1 MARRVLVD
9 SGPIVAL
16 LDRRDVHHQWVQR
29 ELANLHEPLV
39 TCEAVLSEVFF
50 LVSRSRHASGSESTT
65 ARRGTSALIAL
76 LRDRL
81 ISTTAD
87 FSYADESTE
96 ILRHLER
103 YSNVPMSFADACLV
117 RLCEIDHDA
126 IVFTTDRD
134 FLTYRRNR
142 RQPIPLISPF

>member
-1 MARRVLVD
+1 MARRVLID

-16 LDRRDVHHQWVQR
+16 LDRRDVHHHWVQR
-29 ELANLHEPLV
+29 ELANLQEPLV

-50 LVSRSRHASGSESTT
+50 LVSRSRH
-65 ARRGTSALIAL
+65 GTSVLIAL

-87 FSYADESTE
+87 FSYANESTE

-103 YSNVPMSFADACLV
+103 YSNVPISFADACLV
-117 RLCEIDHDA
+117 RM
-126 IVFTTDRD
+126 
-134 FLTYRRNR
+134 
-142 RQPIPLISPF
+142 

>member
-9 SGPIVAL
+9 SGPVVAL
-16 LDRRDVHHQWVQR
+16 LDRRDLHHQWVQR

-50 LVSRSRHASGSESTT
+50 LVSRIRG
-65 ARRGTSALIAL
+65 GTSAFIAL

-81 ISTTAD
+81 ISAPAD
-87 FSYADESTE
+87 FFYDKESAE

-103 YSNVPMSFADACLV
+103 YSNVPISFADACLV
-117 RLCEIDHDA
+117 RMCEIDNDS

>member
-9 SGPIVAL
+9 SGPLVAL
-16 LDRRDVHHQWVQR
+16 LDRRDLHHEWVQR
-29 ELANLHEPLV
+29 ELANLHQPLV
-39 TCEAVLSEVFF
+39 TCEAVPSEVFF
-50 LVSRSRHASGSESTT
+50 LVSRIRH
-65 ARRGTSALIAL
+65 GTSALIAL

-81 ISTTAD
+81 ISTAAD
-87 FSYADESTE
+87 FSHHKESEE

-117 RLCEIDHDA
+117 RMCEIDADA

>member
-9 SGPIVAL
+9 SGPLVAL
-16 LDRRDVHHQWVQR
+16 LDRRDIHHQWVQH
-29 ELANLHEPLV
+29 ELANLHDPLI

-50 LVSRSRHASGSESTT
+50 LLSRIRGGS
-65 ARRGTSALIAL
+65 AVFIAL
-76 LRDRL
+76 LRDSL
-81 ISTTAD
+81 ISPSAN
-87 FSYADESTE
+87 FSYQEHSAE

-103 YSNVPMSFADACLV
+103 YASIPMSFADACLV
-117 RLCEIDHDA
+117 RMSEIERDS
-126 IVFTTDRD
+126 IIFTTDRD

>member
-9 SGPIVAL
+9 TGPLVAL
-16 LDRRDVHHQWVQR
+16 LDRRDTHHQWVER
-29 ELANLHEPLV
+29 ELAHLHDPLL

-50 LVSRSRHASGSESTT
+50 LLSRIRGGSSLFT
-65 ARRGTSALIAL
+65 AL

-81 ISTTAD
+81 VSTSAS
-87 FSYADESTE
+87 FSYHNESAE

-103 YSNVPMSFADACLV
+103 YSSVPMSFADACLV
-117 RLCEIDHDA
+117 RMSEIDRDC
-126 IVFTTDRD
+126 IIFTTDRD

>member
-9 SGPIVAL
+9 SGPLVAL
-16 LDRRDVHHQWVQR
+16 LDRRDIHHQWAQR
-29 ELANLHEPLV
+29 ELAHLHDPLL

-50 LVSRSRHASGSESTT
+50 LLSRIRG
-65 ARRGTSALIAL
+65 GTSLFIAL
-76 LRDRL
+76 LRDGPV
-81 ISTTAD
+81 SASPS
-87 FSYADESTE
+87 FSYRDEFAE

-103 YSNVPMSFADACLV
+103 YSSIPMSFADACLV
-117 RLCEIDHDA
+117 RMSEIDRDC

>member
-9 SGPIVAL
+9 SGPLVAL
-16 LDRRDVHHQWVQR
+16 LDRRDVHHRWVQR

-50 LVSRSRHASGSESTT
+50 LLSRIRG
-65 ARRGTSALIAL
+65 GTSLLIEL
-76 LRDRL
+76 LCDGL
-81 ISTTAD
+81 VSASPT
-87 FSYADESTE
+87 FSYHEQSAEL
-96 ILRHLER
+96 LRHLQR
-103 YSNVPMSFADACLV
+103 YSSVPMSFADACLV
-117 RLCEIDHDA
+117 RMSEIERDS
-126 IVFTTDRD
+126 IIFTTDRD